1 MMKRL
6 LTGLISV
13 YKIFISPVLPP
24 SCRFYP
30 SCSAYASGAVE
41 AHGAVRGTVL
51 AVKRLLRCH
60 PFNPGGY
67 DPVPPAHDAPAGQ
80 GLGEFHHRN

>member
-1 MMKRL
+1 MIKRL

-13 YKIFISPVLPP
+13 YRIFISPVLPP

-30 SCSAYASGAVE
+30 SCSAYASEAVE
-41 AHGAVRGTVL
+41 THGALRGTWL

-60 PFNPGGY
+60 PYNPGGY
-67 DPVPPAHDAPAGQ
+67 DPVPRGHDARRAT
-80 GLGEFHHRN
+80 GLERRKNA

>member
-1 MMKRL
+1 M
-6 LTGLISV
+6 GLISL

-30 SCSAYASGAVE
+30 SCSEYAHKAVE
-41 AHGAVRGTVL
+41 SHGVFRGAGL

-60 PFNPGGY
+60 HFNPGGY
-67 DPVPPAHDAPAGQ
+67 DPVPNSAPMDLSFKKRA
-80 GLGEFHHRN
+80 